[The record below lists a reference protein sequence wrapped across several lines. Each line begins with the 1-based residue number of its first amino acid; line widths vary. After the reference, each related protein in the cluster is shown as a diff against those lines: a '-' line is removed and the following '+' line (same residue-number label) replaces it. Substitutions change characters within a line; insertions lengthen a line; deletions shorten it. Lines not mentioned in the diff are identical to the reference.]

1 MNLTYQVFKDHV
13 FNTRSL
19 IYDLFPDSLLRRNIK
34 FKNIHTGER
43 CFILGSGPSIL
54 TQDLTKLS
62 GEIVMTQN
70 HFHAHNDIKT
80 INPKYHV
87 LVPKYQPKEY
97 DGDWERWFDTME
109 EKLPADTIFFL
120 GANTKYLI
128 DKRASMTSRCYYLKP
143 GYWSHLTSKARVDI
157 TRLIMHVPT
166 VITECISIAIY
177 MGFREIYLT
186 GFDLDQITRMVEV
199 DRDNVRFYG
208 NSPITANESEKKYEK
223 EFGASG
229 YDWFRMWIIWYQ
241 LNLLKAE
248 AERQGIKIIN
258 VTNGGLLNMFERK
271 QYADVLK

>member
-1 MNLTYQVFKDHV
+1 MNLTYQVFRDHA
-13 FNTRSL
+13 FNIRSRF
-19 IYDLFPDSLLRRNIK
+19 YDLLPDSLLSRNAK
-34 FKNIHTGER
+34 FKGIHRGER
-43 CFILGSGPSIL
+43 CFILGSGHSIL

-80 INPKYHV
+80 ISPKYHV

-97 DGDWERWFDTME
+97 DGDWNTWLDTME
-109 EKLPADTIFFL
+109 EKLPANTIFFL
-120 GANTKYLI
+120 GTNTKYLV
-128 DKRASMTSRCYYLKP
+128 DKRANMASRSYYIKP
-143 GYWSHLTSKARVDI
+143 GYWSYLMTKGKVDI
-157 TRLIMHVPT
+157 SRLMMHVPT
-166 VITECISIAIY
+166 VITECIAIAIY
-177 MGFREIYLT
+177 MGFSEIYLT
-186 GFDLDQITRMVEV
+186 GFDLDQVIRLV

-223 EFGASG
+223 EWGASG
-229 YDWFRMWIIWYQ
+229 YDWFHMWAIWHQ

-248 AERQGIKIIN
+248 AEKRGAKIIN